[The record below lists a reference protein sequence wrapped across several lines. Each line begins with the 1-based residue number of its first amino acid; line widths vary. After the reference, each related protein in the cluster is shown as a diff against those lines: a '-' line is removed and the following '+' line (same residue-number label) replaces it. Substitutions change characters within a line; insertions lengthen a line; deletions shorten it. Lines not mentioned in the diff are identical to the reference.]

1 MTMGYMAKVV
11 EDSIADGVR
20 LTTVEATF
28 PRFILAE
35 LNTHRML
42 SKNSAS
48 SRAIPVKKRIEAVRA
63 DPFIPESF
71 GRNKPGMQAGEALD
85 DAEAS
90 MASATWAEAMK
101 NALAAAESLSELGV
115 HKQLANRLLEPF
127 AFHTAVISGTDWE
140 NFFALRISSLAQ
152 PEFRKIAEMIEA
164 AMAASAPTQH
174 VWHLPYVTQDDWN
187 ELDDDESRVATLV
200 KVSTARCARVSYLT
214 HDGKRDIAA
223 DVELHRKLLTSRHMS
238 PFEHVACSS
247 SIPRP
252 TPHIGNFRAPWFQYR
267 KMLRGEAVAVRE
279 SA

>member
-1 MTMGYMAKVV
+1 MGYMAKVV
-11 EDSIADGVR
+11 EDSIARGVR

-48 SRAIPVKKRIEAVRA
+48 SRAIPVRKRIEAIRA

-71 GRNKPGMQAGEALD
+71 GRNKAGMQAAEDLG

-90 MASATWAEAMK
+90 MAAAAWSEAMK
-101 NALAAAESLSELGV
+101 NALAAAETLSELGV
-115 HKQLANRLLEPF
+115 HKQLANRVLEPF

-164 AMAASAPTQH
+164 AMQASTPVEH

-187 ELDDDESRVATLV
+187 ELEDDESRIETLV

-247 SIPRP
+247 NTPREP
-252 TPHIGNFRAPWFQYR
+252 RYIGNFRSPWFQYR
-267 KMLRGEAVAVRE
+267 KMLRGEAVAARE
-279 SA
+279 TEG